1 VDPKSRKVLE
11 QAGGSDGGGEE
22 CRVTARLWYCSKEL
36 EPKGGFESGKHGFLP
51 LSKGFKKWVLPCSSW
66 LPVVAVQKTR
76 VRVEN
81 DYKDSD
87 EGILSLKKGELATA
101 SGEEANGWA
110 QIRTDSGEEGWFP
123 AGYIRFIRKYIELEE
138 EEDKVIVAYNQ
149 LPQGRQQRG
158 GSSARA
164 EGQEAEGSGKGKSAQ
179 KGDGKTPQRP
189 VASGGKS
196 GRGGTGDGKKNGS
209 KGGSRRELEAEAL
222 ALSFSET
229 EEERKEYS
237 RRNRRTIDRFSP
249 TWEESMEDDHGG
261 ASGAADTGKRA
272 RGGSVEVESEERS
285 KLRDKLMKLASVSR
299 AAGEDAHS
307 KTLARETAREKKVKD
322 ISPVHAASSDERADG
337 RRRRSGD
344 QEPVEK
350 PMVCGVCY
358 NPNKKLGNARTIAL
372 LCNRCESLIRQGWP
386 YWQHRDPKHHQPGH
400 AVTIT
405 NLCIHCYQFA
415 EQRDGCYEPQSHED
429 MASAGAPSS
438 STPRAGGS
446 GDVKTGLA
454 EPKVSLPDTRD
465 AGTLTCVSD
474 DEAGGAACGGLC
486 VEGMRECDARTLMTN
501 SSWQMLRTSDF
512 EERKVEQLP
521 EDVCHCHF
529 CGQMYHD
536 RCILYSKTIY
546 GDIPPRCPNPACQE
560 KWQNL
565 NKPEANLKC
574 LHRRARDIPM
584 TPVAHSIQT
593 YLEDTVFKGK
603 SGAAGAS
610 DRVVVRTVSNVRR
623 SQESTPG
630 FTARYGKKIFPYRLK
645 NIFAFIECDDGTDV
659 AFLSLVVAEFGPD
672 APAPNT
678 NKAYLSYVDS
688 VHLYHQKKCLLRK
701 GSALCTSTCS
711 NPEACT
717 AERKQVVR
725 RIILGY
731 LDSIRRRGFEAL
743 YIWVMPPNDLHHDY
757 IFHMRPI
764 SQHCPKPCQLDAWYT
779 KLLLVASEE
788 GIIAGFDSNAQ
799 DEGDDEQDR
808 TLPPSLFGPDMSLR
822 HVPQFP
828 GGLMLRALEA
838 ALEAGGSDALSKSG
852 IPRSPDRRRVSN
864 SSLSSAVSPS
874 VVPAGE
880 GRSRA
885 GAVLNRETSRQN
897 RERQQR
903 AVHAMNSYMQQ
914 NSDLGSIFVVQYHK
928 DKDADRDAKAKTPAR
943 KLARAHGHDSLEDD
957 PLISVDED
965 KQSFTLNECA
975 HLCAL
980 LNDLHLQFNDM
991 RHGKFST
998 KVMVQLLM
1006 QNRKLDKQP
1015 GSGETGGV
1023 KGSLMAVAGTFIN
1036 RFLTSRKVGE
1046 KEEDGKTVS
1055 REARALM
1062 QEAGGKKAKFAV
1074 ERLVDAQAEAA
1085 VVKLRTRQMENS
1097 QRAHDAAVAVG

>member
-1 VDPKSRKVLE
+1 MIECFCVL
-11 QAGGSDGGGEE
+11 Q
-22 CRVTARLWYCSKEL
+22 V
-36 EPKGGFESGKHGFLP
+36 
-51 LSKGFKKWVLPCSSW
+51 
-66 LPVVAVQKTR
+66 
-76 VRVEN
+76 
-81 DYKDSD
+81 
-87 EGILSLKKGELATA
+87 
-101 SGEEANGWA
+101 
-110 QIRTDSGEEGWFP
+110 
-123 AGYIRFIRKYIELEE
+123 
-138 EEDKVIVAYNQ
+138 
-149 LPQGRQQRG
+149 
-158 GSSARA
+158 
-164 EGQEAEGSGKGKSAQ
+164 
-179 KGDGKTPQRP
+179 
-189 VASGGKS
+189 
-196 GRGGTGDGKKNGS
+196 
-209 KGGSRRELEAEAL
+209 
-222 ALSFSET
+222 
-229 EEERKEYS
+229 
-237 RRNRRTIDRFSP
+237 
-249 TWEESMEDDHGG
+249 
-261 ASGAADTGKRA
+261 
-272 RGGSVEVESEERS
+272 
-285 KLRDKLMKLASVSR
+285 
-299 AAGEDAHS
+299 
-307 KTLARETAREKKVKD
+307 
-322 ISPVHAASSDERADG
+322 
-337 RRRRSGD
+337 
-344 QEPVEK
+344 
-350 PMVCGVCY
+350 
-358 NPNKKLGNARTIAL
+358 
-372 LCNRCESLIRQGWP
+372 
-386 YWQHRDPKHHQPGH
+386 
-400 AVTIT
+400 
-405 NLCIHCYQFA
+405 
-415 EQRDGCYEPQSHED
+415 
-429 MASAGAPSS
+429 
-438 STPRAGGS
+438 
-446 GDVKTGLA
+446 
-454 EPKVSLPDTRD
+454 
-465 AGTLTCVSD
+465 
-474 DEAGGAACGGLC
+474 
-486 VEGMRECDARTLMTN
+486 
-501 SSWQMLRTSDF
+501 LRTSDF
-512 EERKVEQLP
+512 EERRVEQLP
-521 EDVCHCHF
+521 EEVCHCHF

-546 GDIPPRCPNPACQE
+546 GDIPPQCPNPACQE

-565 NKPEANLKC
+565 SKPQANLQR
-574 LHRRARDIPM
+574 LVRRARDLPM

-603 SGAAGAS
+603 LGAS
-610 DRVVVRTVSNVRR
+610 GTNDRVVVRTVSNVRR

-630 FTARYGKKIFPYRLK
+630 FTARYGKKIFPYHLK
-645 NIFAFIECDDGTDV
+645 NIFAFLECDDGTDV

-688 VHLYHQKKCLLRK
+688 VHLYHRKKCTLRE

-779 KLLLVASEE
+779 KLLTVASDE

-799 DEGDDEQDR
+799 DEDDDEQDR

-838 ALEAGGSDALSKSG
+838 ALEAGGSDAVNKSG

-864 SSLSSAVSPS
+864 SSLNSAASLVSP
-874 VVPAGE
+874 AGD

-928 DKDADRDAKAKTPAR
+928 DKDAEKDSKAKTPAR
-943 KLARAHGHDSLEDD
+943 KAVRSSSQDSLEDD

-965 KQSFTLNECA
+965 NQSFTLNECA

-991 RHGKFST
+991 RHGKYST

-1006 QNRKLDKQP
+1006 QSRKLDKGKGDKALAGAKADTKAG
-1015 GSGETGGV
+1015 GSVARAASSADGGGV

-1036 RFLTSRKVGE
+1036 RFLTSRKSADK
-1046 KEEDGKTVS
+1046 KEEEGKAVS

-1062 QEAGGKKAKFAV
+1062 QEASSSNKGRFAV
-1074 ERLVDAQAEAA
+1074 QRLVDSEAEEAL
-1085 VVKLRTRQMENS
+1085 VRSRVRLNMKE
-1097 QRAHDAAVAVG
+1097 